1 MARQREA
8 TGQRR
13 WHGPGWVSWQG
24 KHFIFCTS
32 WYEKDLGGASALWWE
47 ASLISTAE
55 KTIWVWRAW
64 CWAELVCVWQKKKSA
79 CCSRNGKRWT
89 WNKHHKTMFSQLNE
103 NQPRRISG
111 TQAQKTR
118 YKEISL
124 LCLKIP
130 TLSRSFSVCLS
141 NDLLGFVL
149 FFLNLITHHHHHIK
163 RPSSLSSQTPLLK
176 VESGPC
182 LICFEVTCGP
192 RGKKP

>member
-1 MARQREA
+1 MTWTRMSVMAGKAFYFLHKLIRKGLRRSICSLVGSLFDKYRREN
-8 TGQRR
+8 
-13 WHGPGWVSWQG
+13 
-24 KHFIFCTS
+24 
-32 WYEKDLGGASALWWE
+32 DLSLKGLMLSR
-47 ASLISTAE
+47 ASLCLA
-55 KTIWVWRAW
+55 K
-64 CWAELVCVWQKKKSA
+64 KKKSA

-163 RPSSLSSQTPLLK
+163 RPSSLSSQMPLLK